1 MVRQLQQDGEM
12 LDGVS
17 TIIKKLKK
25 ILFISLKIIIFNFN
39 LNFFQDE
46 RGSSDLLKVTINLV
60 PQSKCNKLFIGN
72 EKNNKLKFGIIGDWQ
87 ICAGELGKDT
97 CQVIIF

>member
-1 MVRQLQQDGEM
+1 M
-12 LDGVS
+12 LNGVS

-25 ILFISLKIIIFNFN
+25 NLIYFTKIIFDFN

-72 EKNNKLKFGIIGDWQ
+72 EKNNKLKFGITGDSQ

>member
-1 MVRQLQQDGEM
+1 MD
-12 LDGVS
+12 
-17 TIIKKLKK
+17 
-25 ILFISLKIIIFNFN
+25 FN
-39 LNFFQDE
+39 LNFFQE
-46 RGSSDLLKVTINLV
+46 KTSSGDLLKVTINLV

-72 EKNNKLKFGIIGDWQ
+72 EKNNKLKFGITGDSQ

>member
-1 MVRQLQQDGEM
+1 MD
-12 LDGVS
+12 
-17 TIIKKLKK
+17 
-25 ILFISLKIIIFNFN
+25 FN
-39 LNFFQDE
+39 LNFFQE
-46 RGSSDLLKVTINLV
+46 KTSSGDLLKVTINLV
-60 PQSKCNKLFIGN
+60 SQSECNKLFIGN